1 MCRNF
6 CPGGGGG
13 RGAGEGGRGVEG
25 DCLIFVPFLCR
36 SLSNYVDKVNI
47 YICPTSFSE
56 IIISCDYFKIIF
68 PTLSS
73 FNCHVFQKF
82 TI

>member
-1 MCRNF
+1 MSQFMFNS
-6 CPGGGGG
+6 
-13 RGAGEGGRGVEG
+13 RGVEG
-25 DCLIFVPFLCR
+25 HCLIFVPFLSR

-47 YICPTSFSE
+47 YMSYFISE

-68 PTLSS
+68 PMLSS

>member
-1 MCRNF
+1 M
-6 CPGGGGG
+6 
-13 RGAGEGGRGVEG
+13 AKALKVTV
-25 DCLIFVPFLCR
+25 CLLFHF
-36 SLSNYVDKVNI
+36 SLGLFQIMWTRLI
-47 YICPTSFSE
+47 YTCPTSFSK

-68 PTLSS
+68 PMLSS